1 MKLDDAIIQLYMLV
15 YTAPT
20 LAGRDEA
27 RFNAETLCRG
37 LYPEEKRF
45 LQNQAVRHLP
55 SDHWRYKAE
64 FGA

>member
-20 LAGRDEA
+20 LAGRNEA
-27 RFNAETLCRG
+27 RFNAEMLCSG

-45 LQNQAVRHLP
+45 LQNQAVKLLP
-55 SDHWRYKAE
+55 VNHWRYKAE